1 MTTAIQA
8 HTAPSITA
16 IEALASA
23 LTIPG
28 ADHADRAAELRELL
42 NGIMRAAADA
52 LSALALTDS
61 EGGEA

>member
-1 MTTAIQA
+1 MHITIQA
-8 HTAPSITA
+8 HAAPSITA

-28 ADHADRAAELRELL
+28 ADHADRAA
-42 NGIMRAAADA
+42 DA

>member
-23 LTIPG
+23 LTITG

-42 NGIMRAAADA
+42 SGIMRAAADA